1 MIFLGVNIG
10 HGASAALMINGKII
24 LTFQEE
30 RFNNI
35 KNFVGYPK
43 KSIQECLDYVKKND
57 LTINQCGL
65 STIENILFALKY
77 PLENYFN
84 IENWLDYY
92 LQFFSKK
99 KKLRLQLKNLK
110 KLEKIKK

>member
-43 KSIQECLDYVKKND
+43 KYSRM
-57 LTINQCGL
+57 
-65 STIENILFALKY
+65 
-77 PLENYFN
+77 P
-84 IENWLDYY
+84 
-92 LQFFSKK
+92 
-99 KKLRLQLKNLK
+99 
-110 KLEKIKK
+110 

>member
-43 KSIQECLDYVKKND
+43 KSIQECLDYVKKNN
-57 LTINQCGL
+57 LTIL
-65 STIENILFALKY
+65 DIEN
-77 PLENYFN
+77 NYDFCM
-84 IENWLDYY
+84 IDTKFIYQQIY
-92 LQFFSKK
+92 QRMQS
-99 KKLRLQLKNLK
+99 LRLKF
-110 KLEKIKK
+110 